1 MTRRTLLLAV
11 LLLTTGWLAYV
22 TWPAQWQKRA
32 AERAALD
39 RCRNISESDSID
51 MAALRA
57 RRARCEAMEVAF
69 QEKWR

>member
-1 MTRRTLLLAV
+1 MTRRTFLLVL

-32 AERAALD
+32 TERAALE
-39 RCRNISESDSID
+39 RCRDISESDNID
-51 MAALRA
+51 MTALRA